1 MDNLYVNGKQ
11 VIITV
16 HAIKRAREREIAFPD
31 QVYDVLK
38 TGKIQRFGKNLL
50 KFVKKV
56 KMVQLFALERI

>member
-1 MDNLYVNGKQ
+1 MDDLYVNGKQ